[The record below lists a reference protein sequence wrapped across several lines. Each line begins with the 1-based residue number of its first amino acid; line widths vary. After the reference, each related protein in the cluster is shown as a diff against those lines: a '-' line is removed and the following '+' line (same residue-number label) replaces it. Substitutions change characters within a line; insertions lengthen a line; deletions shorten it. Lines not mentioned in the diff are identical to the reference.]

1 MDYSTIGSTA
11 SRIQQTIFNNPTSSP
26 PTQHSRPI
34 TRHPS
39 TTLNNQAQQPAP
51 STQQTETQ
59 SETDH
64 IQAQADQL
72 DLLQILDPAV
82 NAASTLT
89 HIRNCLLIPPMINH
103 YGTPNIQLEQH
114 QHHNH
119 HNQLDTH
126 LLSIINHPSE
136 KPPRRQQI
144 KRLIKGF
151 KAFVCT
157 PIGILFTI
165 YGFLVVFWGA
175 ALVLI
180 LLGWLKIT
188 PQKNYRI
195 WVEICSQVL
204 NGLFTIPGIGLF
216 PSRIIDCW
224 NIAIISFYARVIWKR
239 QGRKNLEDPN
249 HLIPPYKPS
258 PSPPPPPLPPP
269 PINTDRSSADSVIN
283 GIPPAHHE
291 EAEEKEIHQAEEEEE
306 RVELEP
312 QHDDNSDD
320 DQDDGDCRPGQV
332 IVVHPEEETEEYKE
346 EDVDVD
352 VDDEGRVGLTDVWKE
367 AQEMVLNETELDRL
381 RAAQEALCRSQT
393 WYRPHSSATHYAF
406 PVNAAL
412 IIVALNLGNSLFQA
426 ALCAVM
432 WGLRYSTRPAWT
444 TATFMALSFS
454 CGITSGILIWRIGL
468 KTSKKTK
475 VIREVKKMIRGP
487 PSTKKNNEKKKK
499 EEKEKNTDQGPEGE
513 GLGVEVVVV
522 GVGVGVNRIIP
533 RARPPVHHQLFQD
546 PSDPFPHPTVI
557 PDPRTSLLTNPPFSS
572 SSPSPSSPSLAFQ
585 RPFRPPHP

>member
-1 MDYSTIGSTA
+1 MMFFDFGRGWFELQGSTA

-26 PTQHSRPI
+26 PTSAQQTHHPTSLNHPQQ
-34 TRHPS
+34 PS
-39 TTLNNQAQQPAP
+39 TAACTIDTAKLKP
-51 STQQTETQ
+51 Q

-114 QHHNH
+114 QHHHH

-204 NGLFTIPGIGLF
+204 NGLFTI
-216 PSRIIDCW
+216 
-224 NIAIISFYARVIWKR
+224 
-239 QGRKNLEDPN
+239 Q
-249 HLIPPYKPS
+249 
-258 PSPPPPPLPPP
+258 
-269 PINTDRSSADSVIN
+269 
-283 GIPPAHHE
+283 
-291 EAEEKEIHQAEEEEE
+291 
-306 RVELEP
+306 
-312 QHDDNSDD
+312 
-320 DQDDGDCRPGQV
+320 
-332 IVVHPEEETEEYKE
+332 
-346 EDVDVD
+346 
-352 VDDEGRVGLTDVWKE
+352 
-367 AQEMVLNETELDRL
+367 
-381 RAAQEALCRSQT
+381 
-393 WYRPHSSATHYAF
+393 
-406 PVNAAL
+406 
-412 IIVALNLGNSLFQA
+412 
-426 ALCAVM
+426 
-432 WGLRYSTRPAWT
+432 
-444 TATFMALSFS
+444 
-454 CGITSGILIWRIGL
+454 
-468 KTSKKTK
+468 
-475 VIREVKKMIRGP
+475 
-487 PSTKKNNEKKKK
+487 
-499 EEKEKNTDQGPEGE
+499 
-513 GLGVEVVVV
+513 
-522 GVGVGVNRIIP
+522 
-533 RARPPVHHQLFQD
+533 
-546 PSDPFPHPTVI
+546 
-557 PDPRTSLLTNPPFSS
+557 
-572 SSPSPSSPSLAFQ
+572 
-585 RPFRPPHP
+585 

>member
-72 DLLQILDPAV
+72 DLLQILDPAGKPYIRQKLRPKLQKPKLPKPKLTYLSQTV

-144 KRLIKGF
+144 NRLIKGF

-258 PSPPPPPLPPP
+258 PSPLPPPLPPP
-269 PINTDRSSADSVIN
+269 PIDTDRSSADSVID
-283 GIPPAHHE
+283 GMPPAHHE
-291 EAEEKEIHQAEEEEE
+291 EAEEKEIHQVEEEQE

-312 QHDDNSDD
+312 QHDDDD
-320 DQDDGDCRPGQV
+320 DDNQDDEDRRPGQV
-332 IVVHPEEETEEYKE
+332 IVVHPEEETEEYRE
-346 EDVDVD
+346 EDVD

-367 AQEMVLNETELDRL
+367 AQEMVLNEAELDRL

-393 WYRPHSSATHYAF
+393 WYRPHSSATHY
-406 PVNAAL
+406 
-412 IIVALNLGNSLFQA
+412 
-426 ALCAVM
+426 
-432 WGLRYSTRPAWT
+432 WT

-487 PSTKKNNEKKKK
+487 PSTKKKK
-499 EEKEKNTDQGPEGE
+499 EEKEKNTDQAPEEGE
-513 GLGVEVVVV
+513 GQGGEVVVV

-533 RARPPVHHQLFQD
+533 RAHLPLQGC
-546 PSDPFPHPTVI
+546 TVT
-557 PDPRTSLLTNPPFSS
+557 TSSHDQPLLEGI
-572 SSPSPSSPSLAFQ
+572 
-585 RPFRPPHP
+585 